1 MFSEEE
7 LSQSGQKKKKQQKY
21 WYKSFYS
28 NISYGLEYET
38 KAVSFSEF

>member
-7 LSQSGQKKKKQQKY
+7 LSQSGQKKQQQKY

-28 NISYGLEYET
+28 NISHGLEYET
-38 KAVSFSEF
+38 KAISFSEF